1 MTDPLGHIGQSGG
14 IGPLR
19 KPGQTGGIKPLS
31 AGKIGS
37 PDQPGGA
44 DFKKLLLDQL
54 KEVNNLDHEATQA
67 IEDFE
72 SGKRNDFEMVMLATR
87 KSDIA
92 TQMLLQLRNKV
103 MTAFDEVKQIRV

>member
-1 MTDPLGHIGQSGG
+1 MTDPLGLIGQGGG

-19 KPGQTGGIKPLS
+19 SGVDGG
-31 AGKIGS
+31 A
-37 PDQPGGA
+37 DQAGGA
-44 DFKKLLLDQL
+44 DFKTMLLDQL
-54 KEVNNLDHEATQA
+54 KEVNSLDQEATQA

-72 SGKRNDFEMVMLATR
+72 SGKRSDFEMVMLATR

-103 MTAFDEVKQIRV
+103 MTAYDEVKQIRV

>member
-1 MTDPLGHIGQSGG
+1 MTDPLGLIGQGGG

-19 KPGQTGGIKPLS
+19 KPGESGGIRPLR
-31 AGKIGS
+31 AGKGGGVDGAGS
-37 PDQPGGA
+37 A
-44 DFKKLLLDQL
+44 DFKKMLLDQL
-54 KEVNNLDHEATQA
+54 KEVNNLDREATQA

-72 SGKRNDFEMVMLATR
+72 SGKRKDFEMVMLATR

-103 MTAFDEVKQIRV
+103 MTAYDEVKQIRV

>member
-1 MTDPLGHIGQSGG
+1 MTDPLGLIGRESG

-19 KPGQTGGIKPLS
+19 KPGESGGIGPLR
-31 AGKIGS
+31 AGKG
-37 PDQPGGA
+37 GGA
-44 DFKKLLLDQL
+44 DGVGSGDFKKMMLDQL
-54 KEVNNLDHEATQA
+54 KEVNNLDREATQA

-72 SGKRNDFEMVMLATR
+72 SGKRTDFEMVMRATR

>member
-1 MTDPLGHIGQSGG
+1 MTDPLGLIGQGGG

-19 KPGQTGGIKPLS
+19 KQGETGGIGPLRS
-31 AGKIGS
+31 GKGGGA
-37 PDQPGGA
+37 DQAGGA
-44 DFKKLLLDQL
+44 DFKTMLLDQL
-54 KEVNNLDHEATQA
+54 KEVNSLDQEATRA

-72 SGKRNDFEMVMLATR
+72 SGNRTDFEMVMLATR

-103 MTAFDEVKQIRV
+103 MTAYDEVKQIRV